1 MVQKQAANSIRSQ
14 GDSFADDDPLAEL
27 ARIVGFDQ
35 PLKREPVLSLPQ
47 VPVSPEADF
56 NLEDE
61 LLREFSVY
69 EAPASPQAEDEWSF
83 RAPEP
88 VAPRYEPEPQSY
100 EPEPQSYVP
109 ESQPYEAPQAYEA
122 PRAEPDFHQDDA
134 FADAS
139 FDVEPEASF
148 AATVQDSREDPSFSL
163 DLADELEMAVAEVE
177 VSRAPQRF
185 EEVPRLRLPL
195 ANFAPAPR
203 VEPVLQQVVQPAAPP
218 QAVSVPVSPVVYPDV
233 VDPTSSRQAT
243 VQVSFDKPA
252 FDWSSV
258 AVEPAVKAEDVVV
271 PELGD
276 FAFDFS
282 EHSDDVEPV
291 SGAATRNDGHRE
303 PDFGFSFSDDMIRG
317 PVDKIEPVAPVAMTP
332 AAMTPAAMAA
342 AEISPAASSEASQ
355 RPPLAADEE
364 FDPFADHDFD
374 LQLDELDLDLSEIE
388 PVAARPVAAP
398 YVAPIASAQ
407 AFVSAVNVS
416 SGNASPGNVTSGSV
430 SAARIEPAAPVV
442 TVTQPVVQSV
452 PQTNVSFAPAAP
464 PQPQYQP
471 QPTISASV
479 RSEPV
484 QSEPAARA
492 VPDYED
498 SLGFDPAEIAEQ
510 DEQIESFSGMD
521 VPEVPVAEA
530 RPQAAPQADYDFDI
544 DSELAT
550 LFDEP
555 AANPPPATPLPNV
568 GRVAV
573 ETPVKPAAAQ
583 PPLDEFEAFERAL
596 EEDFRTSL
604 NSTQTFERETRGHI
618 TIAGE
623 AKGFR
628 RIKPYLMAGTA
639 AVVLLLGAG
648 GLYAWLGTGSVGTL
662 TSGEPQV
669 IAADKDP
676 VKIVPENPGGK
687 SVPNQDKA
695 VYDRVAGNGVED
707 PKQTSLI
714 SSEEEPMDVVQR
726 TLIPENLPMEGES
739 QDGVIATPVG
749 DTEDPRLLPDGQPQE
764 AATAAAE
771 DPGTITPRKVRTM
784 IVRPDGTLVAQDV
797 PEVATQTQTAAASQ
811 AGQQTATPVLA
822 APSLASTNTTDVV
835 KPIETSVVPPVAT
848 PAASAPVE
856 TAAVAPVEAPA
867 AEMTG
872 TPDPKAP
879 IPTSR
884 PAQQPVNVV
893 STVTDQGNVRPTPT
907 PAPAPAATQA
917 PTAPTETAAV
927 APATP
932 AATAPAASAAS
943 GSYAIQIASLPSE
956 ADAQKSYR
964 NLSGKFASVLGGQ
977 PFEIRKADIPGKGTF
992 YRVRVGAGSKAEA
1005 VALCEKYRA
1014 AGGSCL
1020 VSK

>member
-14 GDSFADDDPLAEL
+14 SDSFADDDPLAEL

-35 PLKREPVLSLPQ
+35 PLKREPVMSLPQ
-47 VPVSPEADF
+47 VPVSAESDF

-69 EAPASPQAEDEWSF
+69 GAPASHQVEDDRFYE
-83 RAPEP
+83 APEP
-88 VAPRYEPEPQSY
+88 VAPRFEPAPQS
-100 EPEPQSYVP
+100 
-109 ESQPYEAPQAYEA
+109 YEA
-122 PRAEPDFHQDDA
+122 PRAEPDFANDGA
-134 FADAS
+134 FES
-139 FDVEPEASF
+139 VSLDVEPEVSFGVAGDASRDEPSF
-148 AATVQDSREDPSFSL
+148 AL

-177 VSRAPQRF
+177 APPAPQRV
-185 EEVPRLRLPL
+185 EKVPRLRLPL

-203 VEPVLQQVVQPAAPP
+203 VEPVLQPAAAP
-218 QAVSVPVSPVVYPDV
+218 QAVSVPVSSVVAPDV
-233 VDPTSSRQAT
+233 VEPASVRQAT

-252 FDWSSV
+252 FDWSAV
-258 AVEPAVKAEDVVV
+258 AVEPAVEAEDVVV

-276 FAFDFS
+276 FSFDFS
-282 EHSDDVEPV
+282 EQSDDAVPV
-291 SGAATRNDGHRE
+291 SGAAGRSLGQGE

-317 PVDKIEPVAPVAMTP
+317 PVDKIEPVAPPVVAP
-332 AAMTPAAMAA
+332 AAAAP
-342 AEISPAASSEASQ
+342 AEIAPVAASQALQ
-355 RPPLAADEE
+355 RPPLGADEE

-388 PVAARPVAAP
+388 PVAEGPVAAAQ
-398 YVAPIASAQ
+398 VAPIASAQ
-407 AFVSAVNVS
+407 AFVSAVNVTS
-416 SGNASPGNVTSGSV
+416 ARVEPSAPAVTV
-430 SAARIEPAAPVV
+430 SAPVV
-442 TVTQPVVQSV
+442 RSV
-452 PQTNVSFAPAAP
+452 PQPDVSFAPAVP
-464 PQPQYQP
+464 SQPQYQP
-471 QPTISASV
+471 QPAMSDAVRPEPVRFEPVRFEPV

-484 QSEPAARA
+484 PAKPLPAEPAARA
-492 VPDYED
+492 VPEYED
-498 SLGFDPAEIAEQ
+498 SVGFDPAEIAEQ

-521 VPEVPVAEA
+521 VPEVPMAEA

-550 LFDEP
+550 LFNEP
-555 AANPPPATPLPNV
+555 VASPPPATPLPSA

-623 AKGFR
+623 AQGFR

-726 TLIPENLPMEGES
+726 TLIPENLPMENEG
-739 QDGVIATPVG
+739 QDGAIATPVG
-749 DTEDPRLLPDGQPQE
+749 ETEDPRLLPDGQPAE
-764 AATAAAE
+764 TAAAAE

-797 PEVATQTQTAAASQ
+797 PEVATQAQSAAAPQ
-811 AGQQTATPVLA
+811 AGQQPATPVLA
-822 APSLASTNTTDVV
+822 APSQPSTNTTDVV

-848 PAASAPVE
+848 STASAPVE
-856 TAAVAPVEAPA
+856 TAAVAPVETPA

-893 STVTDQGNVRPTPT
+893 STVTDQGNVRP
-907 PAPAPAATQA
+907 APAPAATETQ
-917 PTAPTETAAV
+917 TAPTETAAV

-932 AATAPAASAAS
+932 TPPAATAPAAPAAS